1 MPEVD
6 LLPIYL
12 QFITLMLVGWFLG
25 RCLPTGCIDRLGKFL
40 FWVGIPLGT
49 VAFLRRA
56 NLSFSLWM
64 APVTAWLSILVGVGV
79 AWAYLCWRSRQSEQ
93 RYLPA
98 TKGSFLLTSML
109 GNTGYI
115 GYPVALAISGPDYF
129 PWAILFDFGSTFGSY
144 GFGVILAA
152 HFGVSRVQSNLAL
165 QALTKNP
172 TLWAMLV
179 SFLIRPVPFPDLLDR
194 SLLGIGWL
202 VIALALMLMG
212 MRLSQIS
219 SLQRVRLALV
229 SVSIKMLL
237 VPLLVSGLLL
247 ALGITGTIHR
257 VMLIQTA
264 MPPAF
269 ATLVISEAYDLD
281 KTLTVTSLTIGSFG
295 LLLTLPLWLWLLG

>member
-1 MPEVD
+1 MPKVD

-12 QFITLMLVGWFLG
+12 QFTTLMLVGCFLG
-25 RCLPTGCIDRLGKFL
+25 RCLPTRFIDRLGKFL

-64 APVTAWLSILVGVGV
+64 APVTAWLSILMGVGV
-79 AWAYLCWRSRQSEQ
+79 AWAYLCWRSQQGENRC
-93 RYLPA
+93 LPA

-144 GFGVILAA
+144 GLGVILAA
-152 HFGVSRVQSNLAL
+152 HFGVGQAQSNLAL
-165 QALTKNP
+165 QALVKNP

-179 SFLIRPVPFPDLLDR
+179 SFLLRPIPFPPFLDK

-202 VIALALMLMG
+202 VIALALVLMG

-219 SLQRVRLALV
+219 SLQKVRLALV

-237 VPLLVSGLLL
+237 VPLLVNGLLL
-247 ALGITGTIHR
+247 ALGITGAIHR

-269 ATLVISEAYDLD
+269 ATLIISEAYGLD

-295 LLLTLPLWLWLLG
+295 LVLTLPLWLWLLG